1 MLERILPASAA
12 VAATRDELDAALYPE
27 EEAVVEKAV
36 EKRRREFVT
45 ARACARQALAGLG
58 LAPQAIPCGVRGEPV
73 WPAGTVGSITHCDG
87 YRAAVVAR
95 TADLLTLGV
104 DAEPDRP
111 LPDGL
116 LGDIALAE
124 ERGWLRQLGA
134 EAPPTNW
141 DRLLFCIKESIYKAW
156 FPLAER
162 WLGFED
168 ARVTIDRAQGT
179 FAADLL
185 VAGPALGGGELRSL
199 RGRWLAADGL
209 LLAAIALPASDFGYA
224 LAPARA
230 ARKSSIA
237 ANVSAG
243 DSQSTL

>member
-1 MLERILPASAA
+1 MLERILPATAR
-12 VAATRDELDAALYPE
+12 VVATRKDLDEALYPA
-27 EEAVVEKAV
+27 EEAVVANAV

-58 LAPQAIPCGVRGEPV
+58 LPPQAIPCGARGEPV

-87 YRAAVVAR
+87 YRAAAVAR
-95 TADLLTLGV
+95 AEDLLAVGV

-111 LPDGL
+111 LPEGL
-116 LGDIALAE
+116 LGDIALPE
-124 ERGWLRQLGA
+124 EREWLRRLIA
-134 EAPPTNW
+134 EAPSTHW

-168 ARVTIDRAQGT
+168 ARVAIDPREGT
-179 FAADLL
+179 FAASLL
-185 VAGPALGGGELRSL
+185 VPGPILGGGELRGF

-209 LLAAIALPASDFGYA
+209 LLAAIALPASGFSHSLDA
-224 LAPARA
+224 
-230 ARKSSIA
+230 
-237 ANVSAG
+237 V
-243 DSQSTL
+243 